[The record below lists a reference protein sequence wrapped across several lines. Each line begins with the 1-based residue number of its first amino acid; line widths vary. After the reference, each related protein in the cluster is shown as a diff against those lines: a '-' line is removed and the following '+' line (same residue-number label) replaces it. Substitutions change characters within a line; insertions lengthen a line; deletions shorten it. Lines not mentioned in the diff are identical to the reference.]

1 MVNTLPISYRRKR
14 GIIGLNW
21 QILIKRRKVMNNLV
35 KEALEI
41 AIENWEFDG
50 EYDKANQA
58 FELIKGEASE

>member
-1 MVNTLPISYRRKR
+1 MLDR
-14 GIIGLNW
+14 
-21 QILIKRRKVMNNLV
+21 RRKVMNNLV

>member
-1 MVNTLPISYRRKR
+1 MNS
-14 GIIGLNW
+14 
-21 QILIKRRKVMNNLV
+21 LI

-58 FELIKGEASE
+58 AKLLKEEASE